1 MASIEA
7 SGPGIDQAD
16 DMAYRVDAY
25 RISVTL
31 LKEAFPDGGFDA
43 DDALRLAYY
52 VSGEHRER

>member
-25 RISVTL
+25 RISAAL
-31 LKEAFPDGGFDA
+31 LREFFPDGGYDA

-52 VSGEHRER
+52 VSGEHRAR

>member
-25 RISVTL
+25 RISATL
-31 LKEAFPDGGFDA
+31 LREMFPDGGYDA
-43 DDALRLAYY
+43 EDVLRLAYY
-52 VSGEHRER
+52 VSGEHPAR

>member
-1 MASIEA
+1 
-7 SGPGIDQAD
+7 
-16 DMAYRVDAY
+16 MAYRVDAY

-31 LKEAFPDGGFDA
+31 LREAFPDGGIDA